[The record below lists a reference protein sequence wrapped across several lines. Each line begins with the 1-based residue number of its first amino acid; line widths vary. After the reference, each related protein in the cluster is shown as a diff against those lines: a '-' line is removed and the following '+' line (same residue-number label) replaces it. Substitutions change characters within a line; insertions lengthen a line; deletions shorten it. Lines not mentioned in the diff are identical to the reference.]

1 MITYNECL
9 KKLIDLGKETGYIT
23 FKQINDILPSSP
35 FFLDKVDDI
44 IFDLSQDGIEIIDE
58 TEKRITR
65 GGASIRKPTAPKKF
79 KSKRLDRKSV
89 V

>member
-58 TEKRITR
+58 TEKGSPEAELQSANLLHQRSLSPNDFMT
-65 GGASIRKPTAPKKF
+65 T
-79 KSKRLDRKSV
+79 L
-89 V
+89 